1 MIGGVFLLDVRG
13 AMRGWMGG
21 GSEGARTGKGL
32 VARLP
37 AKARDTLVVDAV
49 LLIVSHMVA
58 GKAE

>member
-1 MIGGVFLLDVRG
+1 
-13 AMRGWMGG
+13 MRGWMGG
-21 GSEGARTGKGL
+21 GLEGARTGKGL

-37 AKARDTLVVDAV
+37 AKVTDTLVVDAV